1 MIATLIK
8 TIGGLLIIAGISL
21 AIHELNQM
29 MDASNPVTS
38 GVVLAP
44 ISAR

>member
-8 TIGGLLIIAGISL
+8 VIGGILVIGAISL
-21 AIHELNQM
+21 SIHELNQM
-29 MDASNPVTS
+29 MDSSNPVTS

-44 ISAR
+44 ISVR

>member
-8 TIGGLLIIAGISL
+8 AIGGILVVGGIFL

>member
-8 TIGGLLIIAGISL
+8 VISGLLVIGGILLT
-21 AIHELNQM
+21 IHELNQM

-44 ISAR
+44 ISVR